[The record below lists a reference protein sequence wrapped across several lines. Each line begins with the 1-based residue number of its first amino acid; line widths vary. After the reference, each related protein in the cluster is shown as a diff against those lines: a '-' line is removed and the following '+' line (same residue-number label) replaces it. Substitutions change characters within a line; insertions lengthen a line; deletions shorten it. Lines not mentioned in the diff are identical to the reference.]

1 MEKNSTKICEE
12 KKATKILSYSRT
24 GHQLSV
30 FREWNC
36 VWNESNLLF
45 FNNFLYCSMPK
56 II

>member
-1 MEKNSTKICEE
+1 MINILMEKNSTKICEE
-12 KKATKILSYSRT
+12 KKATKILSYTRT

-45 FNNFLYCSMPK
+45 F
-56 II
+56 